1 MVLEINSRYS
11 RAIKTISL
19 TKVIVTGGA
28 GFIGSHLADAL
39 LERGFEVRVIDNFAT
54 GKRENLN
61 SKAILHEI
69 DIRDYEK
76 LLPVF
81 QGIDYV
87 FHMAALARVQP
98 SIEDPKTSEDVNVMG
113 TLNVLLAAR
122 EGGVKRVIYSAS
134 SSAYGEQETLP
145 FKEDMTP
152 HPISPYA
159 LQKYVGELWSAL
171 FSKIYGL
178 QTVSLRYF
186 NVYGP
191 RAPGE
196 GAYALATSRFLSQRK
211 RGEPLTIVPDGRQ
224 SRDLVHV
231 RDVVRAN
238 LLAMKSEKVGKGEII
253 NIAAGKDYA
262 VLELARLIGG
272 PTVFIEPRIEPKH
285 TLADISKAKDLLGW
299 SPEIKFEDGVAELK
313 KLHGLIA

>member
-1 MVLEINSRYS
+1 MN
-11 RAIKTISL
+11 KKN
-19 TKVIVTGGA
+19 KVIVTGGA

-39 LERGFEVRVIDNFAT
+39 VERGDEVQVIDNLFT
-54 GKRENLN
+54 GKRENVN
-61 SKAILHEI
+61 PRARFHEI

-81 QGIDYV
+81 QGVDYV
-87 FHMAALARVQP
+87 FHLAALARVQP
-98 SIEDPKTSEDVNVMG
+98 SIEDPKTSEDVNVTG

-122 EGGVKRVIYSAS
+122 EGGAGRVIYSAS
-134 SSAYGEQETLP
+134 SSAYGNQEVLP

-152 HPISPYA
+152 QPISPYA

-178 QTVSLRYF
+178 RTVSLRYF

-196 GAYALATSRFLSQRK
+196 GAYALAISRFLSQR
-211 RGEPLTIVPDGRQ
+211 RQREPLTVVPDGTQ

-238 LLAMKSEKVGKGEII
+238 LLAM
-253 NIAAGKDYA
+253 
-262 VLELARLIGG
+262 
-272 PTVFIEPRIEPKH
+272 
-285 TLADISKAKDLLGW
+285 
-299 SPEIKFEDGVAELK
+299 
-313 KLHGLIA
+313 

>member
-1 MVLEINSRYS
+1 M
-11 RAIKTISL
+11 
-19 TKVIVTGGA
+19 VIVTGGA
-28 GFIGSHLADAL
+28 GFIGSHLSDAL
-39 LERGFEVRVIDNFAT
+39 LEHGFEVHIVDNFAT
-54 GKRENLN
+54 GKRENVN
-61 SKAILHEI
+61 PRAELHEI

-81 QGIDYV
+81 QGVDYV
-87 FHMAALARVQP
+87 FHLAALARVQP
-98 SIEDPKTSEDVNVMG
+98 SIEDPKTSEDVNVTG

-122 EGGVKRVIYSAS
+122 EGCVKRVIYSAS
-134 SSAYGEQETLP
+134 SSVYGNQEALP
-145 FKEDMTP
+145 FKEDMAP
-152 HPISPYA
+152 RPISPYA

-178 QTVSLRYF
+178 RTVSLRYF

-196 GAYALATSRFLSQRK
+196 GAYALALSRFLSQRK
-211 RGEPLTIVPDGRQ
+211 RGEPLTVVPDGRQ

-238 LLAMKSEKVGKGEII
+238 LLAMESEKVGEGEII
-253 NIAAGKDYA
+253 NIAAGKSYT
-262 VLELARLIGG
+262 VLELAALIGG

-285 TLADISKAKDLLGW
+285 TLADISKAKELLGW
-299 SPEIKFEDGVAELK
+299 SPQIKFEDGIAELK
-313 KLHGLIA
+313 KLHGLV

>member
-1 MVLEINSRYS
+1 MN
-11 RAIKTISL
+11 KKN
-19 TKVIVTGGA
+19 KVIVTGGA

-39 LERGFEVRVIDNFAT
+39 VERGDEVQVIDNLFT
-54 GKRENLN
+54 GKRENVN
-61 SKAILHEI
+61 PKARFHEI

-81 QGIDYV
+81 QGVDYV
-87 FHMAALARVQP
+87 FHLAALARVQP
-98 SIEDPKTSEDVNVMG
+98 SIEDPKTSEDVNVTG

-122 EGGVKRVIYSAS
+122 EGGAGRVIYSAS
-134 SSAYGEQETLP
+134 SSAYGNQEVLP

-152 HPISPYA
+152 QPISPYA

-178 QTVSLRYF
+178 RTISLRYF

-196 GAYALATSRFLSQRK
+196 GAYALAISRFLSQRK
-211 RGEPLTIVPDGRQ
+211 QGEPLTVVPDGTQ
-224 SRDLVHV
+224 SRDLVHI

-238 LLAMKSEKVGKGEII
+238 LLAMESGKVGEGEII
-253 NIAAGKDYA
+253 NIAAGKSHT
-262 VLELARLIGG
+262 VLELAALIGG

-285 TLADISKAKDLLGW
+285 TLADISKAKELLGW
-299 SPEIKFEDGVAELK
+299 SPQIKFEDGIAELK
-313 KLHGLIA
+313 KLYGLA